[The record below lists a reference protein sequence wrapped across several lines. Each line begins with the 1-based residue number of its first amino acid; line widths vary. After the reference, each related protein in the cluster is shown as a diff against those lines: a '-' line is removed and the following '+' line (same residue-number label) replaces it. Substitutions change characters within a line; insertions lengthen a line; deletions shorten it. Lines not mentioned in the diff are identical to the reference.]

1 VSRLALLGRSPQPCG
16 KPMNH
21 RNARLL
27 SNRSREPV
35 MRRFCAAIAAVVLSL
50 PAFGQTYDIVIR
62 GGRVLDPE
70 TDLDAIR
77 DVGIAGSKI
86 AAISPDSLSGSR
98 TIDAHG
104 LVVAPGFIDLH
115 QHGQDLESQRL
126 KAFDGVTTALEL
138 ELGVP
143 DVAAFLHSHE
153 GTSLINYG
161 SSASHVAARAAV
173 FNVPLRGA
181 ENIPTSG
188 PAGNS
193 LASPEQ
199 LLSIESCLQKEIA
212 AGALGVGM
220 GLQYTPGATR
230 SEAIHI
236 FGVAARH
243 HLPIFVHVRSAGR
256 IEPGSAIESL
266 GEVIG
271 AAAVTGASLH
281 IVHLNSICLK
291 DTVECLAMVAGARA
305 RGLDVTTE
313 AYPYAA
319 AMTLINSPVFSAGWQ
334 ERFEISYAQ
343 LMLPNTG
350 ERLTKER
357 FEQLHD
363 SSEPRGVI
371 IFNNTEE
378 MDDAAI
384 VNPLVMIASD
394 GVSGHPRN
402 AGTFS
407 RVLARYVRSQHSL
420 TLMDAVRKM
429 TLMPA
434 QRLEAATSEA
444 RKLGRLQQ
452 EAIADIVIFDPAQIR
467 DRSTFAAPNQ
477 SSTGVRY
484 LLVGGVPVI
493 DNGTLVPNAHP
504 GRALTSTLR

>member
-1 VSRLALLGRSPQPCG
+1 
-16 KPMNH
+16 
-21 RNARLL
+21 
-27 SNRSREPV
+27 
-35 MRRFCAAIAAVVLSL
+35 MRRFCATIAVVVMSL
-50 PAFGQTYDIVIR
+50 PAFGQTYDVVIR

-70 TDLDAIR
+70 TGLDAVR
-77 DVGIAGSKI
+77 DVGINGSKVV
-86 AAISPDSLSGSR
+86 AISPDSLTGSR

-138 ELGVP
+138 EIGTP
-143 DVAAFLHSHE
+143 DVAAFLHSHQ

-161 SSASHVAARAAV
+161 SSASHVAARATE

-188 PAGNS
+188 PAGNTVAS
-193 LASPEQ
+193 LDQ
-199 LLSIESCLQKEIA
+199 VLSIESRLEKEIA

-230 SEAIHI
+230 SEVIHI

-243 HLPIFVHVRSAGR
+243 HLPIYVHVRSAGR
-256 IEPGSAIESL
+256 VEPGSAIESI

-271 AAAVTGASLH
+271 AAAVTGAPLH

-291 DTVECLAMVAGARA
+291 DTLECLEMVAGARA

-357 FEQLHD
+357 FEQLHN

-394 GVSGHPRN
+394 GIPGHPRN
-402 AGTFS
+402 AGTYS

-452 EAIADIVIFDPAQIR
+452 EATADIVVFDPAQIR
-467 DRSTFAAPNQ
+467 DRSTFSAPNQ
-477 SSTGVRY
+477 SSAGVRY
-484 LLVGGVPVI
+484 LLVGGVLVI
-493 DNGTLVPNAHP
+493 ENGTLVPNLHP
-504 GRALTSTLR
+504 GRAITSIPGNR